1 MKTPMKDAPIYCF
14 VKSLIRCTK
23 RNVEKGN
30 RTQAPAAC
38 PRYRFQYN
46 GDLFQAAPA
55 EPERHLTGN
64 LISMDIRR
72 RRALFQLIVRRQ

>member
-1 MKTPMKDAPIYCF
+1 MSMKNISIYF
-14 VKSLIRCTK
+14 IVRSLIRCIE
-23 RNVEKGN
+23 RNVEEEDGA
-30 RTQAPAAC
+30 RAPAAWS
-38 PRYRFQYN
+38 RYRFQYN